1 MTVWYTLKGLDS
13 SGCELCQCYNEV
25 GPDLRNCS
33 FNHEADAI
41 QSSSTIPQ
49 YAIITPTSKI
59 VSQLEFQPPL
69 SFLKQNALQNVYY
82 FNSAKVFL
90 NFKKPF
96 WTSSDDGNRVPPISY
111 EDDGNTENV
120 KNGGGCVRFSLFIK
134 IFFTISSC
142 SDDLLKQSYYPSHTY
157 HGNSILA
164 SYTWEKDAE
173 FFSALTDIEIV
184 NHTLRALT
192 ARHGEVVMDNFD
204 HDDWENNS
212 AIQRWDLDNHFH
224 AAFLM
229 YGVNQRNEFLEE
241 LLKPHGHGN
250 LIFAGESSNKVM
262 NDE

>member
-1 MTVWYTLKGLDS
+1 MKIDFLLLFKFTSFRRRPWLFGIHSRDLTQVDANYVNVITRL
-13 SGCELCQCYNEV
+13 
-25 GPDLRNCS
+25 DLRNCS

-90 NFKKPF
+90 NFKIPF

-134 IFFTISSC
+134 IFFTIS
-142 SDDLLKQSYYPSHTY
+142 
-157 HGNSILA
+157 
-164 SYTWEKDAE
+164 
-173 FFSALTDIEIV
+173 
-184 NHTLRALT
+184 
-192 ARHGEVVMDNFD
+192 
-204 HDDWENNS
+204 
-212 AIQRWDLDNHFH
+212 
-224 AAFLM
+224 
-229 YGVNQRNEFLEE
+229 
-241 LLKPHGHGN
+241 
-250 LIFAGESSNKVM
+250 
-262 NDE
+262 